1 VKNIFKEIKSNYLFF
16 LFFFSYLL
24 IIFFFSFFRDMISDE
39 TLYFKETYLISELI
53 RNGQWLGN
61 YGVGIHGFLFKL
73 PPAIIFLFSGP
84 LVEVVTIYHI
94 ILTGIVIFLAY
105 RLFLSL
111 FKNKSCAVLGT
122 MFLMTNFHLLLS
134 SYTYLR
140 EIPALLLVLILLNY
154 IIKRNSNNL
163 ILGLLFLLLLDAKE
177 YVFLIFALF
186 YIAWLFLD
194 SEQGNIFRRALSVFK
209 KSVIIFL
216 PSVVWIMLMF
226 LTPIIPV
233 NMFLASSLGIL
244 DTGFSYLS
252 SHFNTEVSTQN
263 LLDGGRNI
271 QLFIIK
277 ESWNE
282 FLKFGVSVINILLS
296 YIGKILYP
304 RVFSFLSVPKVVM
317 LPVIFC
323 SLWILREYFFQKRK
337 ELRDFAI
344 LSLLVLIWILLFI
357 LRASHGRYLLPVVP
371 VISVI
376 YLYLLFKQEMT
387 RKQKIAIAI
396 LTLFYFLAGSLF
408 ETTYTIHKLGLEM
421 FVYLVFLIA
430 LFKPKIKIMKY
441 FLIITISVATFATAL
456 LFSFIQGQIYGY
468 MEYGKN
474 RNVSDFVDLLPKD
487 EKYWTNNIVNQSLVE
502 VLQGNTY
509 LLPEWKWKLVD
520 TIKKRESLKVLGE
533 RNSYNFPILDINN
546 FREDLLYYN
555 IREIV
560 FFTTEK
566 DNNYY
571 ICQEYIDSFLESD
584 WLELERKVDS
594 KNMTIYIFTVNL

>member
-430 LFKPKIKIMKY
+430 LFKPKIKIVKY

>member
-154 IIKRNSNNL
+154 IIKRSSNNL

-344 LSLLVLIWILLFI
+344 LSLLVLIWILIFI

-430 LFKPKIKIMKY
+430 LFKPKIKIVKY

>member
-154 IIKRNSNNL
+154 IIKRSSNNL

-430 LFKPKIKIMKY
+430 LFKPKIKIVKY